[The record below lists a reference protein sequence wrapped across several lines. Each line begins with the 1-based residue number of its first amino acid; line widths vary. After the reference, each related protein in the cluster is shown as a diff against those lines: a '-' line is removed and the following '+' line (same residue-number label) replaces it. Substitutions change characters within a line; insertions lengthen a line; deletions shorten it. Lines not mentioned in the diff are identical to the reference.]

1 MVFSKKK
8 DKFSDML
15 TDIADNIKV
24 ASEYFVTYKISNAH
38 DLKEFFETVKEY
50 ENKGDTLVHTIIKEL
65 NQAFITPIEREDILQ
80 LAMILDDVIDG
91 FEQAAALF
99 EMYSVTQPTD
109 HMRKFV
115 TLLNEAVIEISIA
128 IDLLSERKLELV
140 RERAIRIKEIESNC
154 DNLLRT
160 SVKNLF
166 AVEKENPIKIIQH
179 KEIFETLEEIADS
192 CQGVANT
199 LETIIMKN
207 A

>member
-15 TDIADNIKV
+15 IDISENMKT

-38 DLKEFFETVKEY
+38 DLKEFFKTVKDY
-50 ENKGDTLVHTIIKEL
+50 ETKGDTLVHTLNKEL

-80 LAMILDDVIDG
+80 LALILDDVIDG

-109 HMRKFV
+109 HMRKFAA
-115 TLLNEAVIEISIA
+115 LLNEAVIEISKA
-128 IDLLSERKLELV
+128 INLLSERKLELV
-140 RERAIRIKEIESNC
+140 RARSIRIKEIESNC

-166 AVEKENPIKIIQH
+166 AVERENPIKLIQH
-179 KEIFETLEEIADS
+179 KEILETMEEIADT
-192 CQGVANT
+192 CQEVANA
-199 LETIIMKN
+199 LETIIIKN